1 MTALESPQPMTA
13 YRQTER
19 TTPARLP
26 ERATYDAEAI
36 NAVLDEALVCH
47 VAYVHDGKPAMIP
60 TLHVRRDDGLYIHGS
75 TGSRLMLAARSGP
88 VPVCITVTLVDGLV
102 MARSWF
108 HHSINYRSVIIHGDA
123 TMVTDK
129 DEKWDAMV
137 ALMEHIA
144 PGRADG
150 SRGANSREFAA
161 TAILRIPLDEV
172 SMKHRAGMPNDDEED
187 LELPHWAGVIPVTTG
202 FGPLQSDGELAIPD
216 YLANYG
222 RGRRN
227 GAS

>member
-1 MTALESPQPMTA
+1 MTALEQPNPVTV

-19 TTPARLP
+19 TTPSRLP

-47 VAYVHDGKPAMIP
+47 VAYAIDGVPALIP
-60 TLHVRRDDGLYIHGS
+60 TLHVRKGGDLFLHGS
-75 TGSRLMLAARSGP
+75 TGSRLMLAARTGP
-88 VPVCITVTLVDGLV
+88 VPVCISVTLVDGLV

-108 HHSINYRSVIIHGDA
+108 HHSINYRSVIIHGAA
-123 TMVTDK
+123 TMVTDA
-129 DEKWDAMV
+129 DEKWDVMV

-144 PGRADG
+144 PGRAEG

-172 SMKHRAGMPNDDEED
+172 SLKQRAGMPKDDEED
-187 LELPHWAGVIPVTTG
+187 LELAHWAGVIPVITG
-202 FGPLQSDGELAIPD
+202 FGPLQSDGDVLIPD
-216 YLANYG
+216 YLADYR
-222 RGRRN
+222 RG
-227 GAS
+227 

>member
-1 MTALESPQPMTA
+1 MTALEQPRPVTA
-13 YRQTER
+13 YRQTDR
-19 TTPARLP
+19 TTPTRLP
-26 ERATYDAEAI
+26 ERATYDVEAI
-36 NAVLDEALVCH
+36 NAVLDEALVCYVSY
-47 VAYVHDGKPAMIP
+47 VADGKPAMIP
-60 TLHVRRDDGLYIHGS
+60 TLHVRKDGDLYIHGS

-88 VPVCITVTLVDGLV
+88 VPVCINVTLLDGLV

-144 PGRADG
+144 PGRAEG
-150 SRGANSREFAA
+150 SRGANTREFAA

-172 SMKHRAGMPNDDEED
+172 SMKHRAGMPKDDEED

-202 FGPLQSDGELAIPD
+202 FGPLQSDGDLAIPD
-216 YLANYG
+216 YLSKYG
-222 RGRRN
+222 RGRRD